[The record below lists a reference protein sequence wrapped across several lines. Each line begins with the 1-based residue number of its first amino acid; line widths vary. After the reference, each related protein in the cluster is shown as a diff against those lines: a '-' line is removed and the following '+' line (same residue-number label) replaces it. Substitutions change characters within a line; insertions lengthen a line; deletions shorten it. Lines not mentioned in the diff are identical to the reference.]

1 MYGSSVMQP
10 LLVTTFTIKHAT
22 ENARMILKVRQDH
35 SQEHKCS
42 KCIHPHMQTTVFP
55 KCFEELWP

>member
-1 MYGSSVMQP
+1 MQP

-22 ENARMILKVRQDH
+22 ENGRMILKVRQDH

-42 KCIHPHMQTTVFP
+42 KCIHPHMQTPVFL
-55 KCFEELWP
+55 KCYEELWP